1 MSDCK
6 SSSKLCK
13 TVTTA
18 SMTTG
23 IAELTQ
29 SNTAG
34 GIATETDNDERI
46 NIAADIKQGHKR
58 QVNLI
63 EMLENLKA
71 RINSVNSRVDDIM
84 GGE

>member
-71 RINSVNSRVDDIM
+71 RINSVNSIVDDIM
-84 GGE
+84 GGK

>member
-1 MSDCK
+1 MSESK

-58 QVNLI
+58 QVNFI

-71 RINSVNSRVDDIM
+71 RINSVNSIVDDIM

>member
-58 QVNLI
+58 KVNFI

-71 RINSVNSRVDDIM
+71 RINSVNSIVDDIM

>member
-6 SSSKLCK
+6 SSSKLGK
-13 TVTTA
+13 KATAA
-18 SMTTG
+18 SMTMG
-23 IAELTQ
+23 IVELTQ

-34 GIATETDNDERI
+34 ISATETYNVDRI
-46 NIAADIKQGHKR
+46 NMAAHIKQGHKR
-58 QVNLI
+58 QVNFI